1 MSGCYTGSR
10 LSASHIPKENIMKFI
25 SSYSLRAGCLPDAA
39 ERFLKGEAAPPEGI
53 KLLGRWHKCD
63 LSGGF
68 SLWESDDPAAMY
80 AFALSWAEVLE
91 MSMHPVVEDAVVGPA
106 LAGRYGS

>member
-1 MSGCYTGSR
+1 
-10 LSASHIPKENIMKFI
+10 MKFI
-25 SSYSLRAGCLPDAA
+25 STFSIRPGSHPSAA
-39 ERFLKGEAAPPEGI
+39 ARFLKGDTAPPVGI

-63 LSGGF
+63 LSGGV

-91 MSMHPVVEDAVVGPA
+91 MTTYPVVEDADAGAA
-106 LAGRYGS
+106 LAKQYGS